1 MATLLQEE
9 ATAGGHQPDETA
21 QQQRRQPATTG
32 VPLPREVTFTGD
44 APQGWPTSRGY
55 LGPVLFFL
63 TASIDQ
69 NFRSL
74 NLATRFGPGVGG
86 VFFVCCFLCAVF
98 CVLFFVCCF
107 IQRGREKSGKEAYLR
122 ISSSSKY

>member
-1 MATLLQEE
+1 MRRLYFVTSGTRKMTLRPMAALLQEE

-55 LGPVLFFL
+55 LGPVLFF
-63 TASIDQ
+63 
-69 NFRSL
+69 F
-74 NLATRFGPGVGG
+74 
-86 VFFVCCFLCAVF
+86 
-98 CVLFFVCCF
+98 
-107 IQRGREKSGKEAYLR
+107 
-122 ISSSSKY
+122 

>member
-1 MATLLQEE
+1 MAALLQEE

-55 LGPVLFFL
+55 LGPVLFFF
-63 TASIDQ
+63 DREY
-69 NFRSL
+69 RSEL
-74 NLATRFGPGVGG
+74 QKPEPGHTIWAGSWGG
-86 VFFVCCFLCAVF
+86 VF

-107 IQRGREKSGKEAYLR
+107 LCAVLYSVDVKNLGRKL
-122 ISSSSKY
+122 I